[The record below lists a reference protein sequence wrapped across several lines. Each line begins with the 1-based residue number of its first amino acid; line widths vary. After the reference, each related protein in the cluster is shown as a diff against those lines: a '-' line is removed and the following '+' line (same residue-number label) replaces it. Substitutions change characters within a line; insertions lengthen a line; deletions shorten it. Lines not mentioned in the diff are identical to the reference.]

1 MTPNYNECL
10 HGQSLHFC
18 LEVYLLSPTATT
30 QKWLLTPQKWLLT
43 PLPSLAYH
51 FHCSG
56 ILVKV
61 FAFHL
66 ITCVSRVSVPT
77 HFLCEIDYS
86 LLGVVRCVC
95 KCPVVAYTYVLQ
107 PKDPLT

>member
-1 MTPNYNECL
+1 MLTWPIITFL
-10 HGQSLHFC
+10 PGG
-18 LEVYLLSPTATT
+18 LSSFPHSYHPEMAPIA
-30 QKWLLTPQKWLLT
+30 PQKWLLT

-66 ITCVSRVSVPT
+66 ITCVYRVSVPT